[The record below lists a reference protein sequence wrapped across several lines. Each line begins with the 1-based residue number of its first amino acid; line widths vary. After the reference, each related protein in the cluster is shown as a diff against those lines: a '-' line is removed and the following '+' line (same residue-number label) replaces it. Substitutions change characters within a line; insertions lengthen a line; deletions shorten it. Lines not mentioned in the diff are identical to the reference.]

1 MLKLFPL
8 FLAAFIFLG
17 SPLHANTS
25 GAQQV
30 VIQER
35 MKDNVPDFIRMQMEL
50 IARDCSGSADNV
62 YLIKPYRYTSARTRE
77 EGISTDYFIDL
88 SGLRQR
94 AKPSCILGRICDD
107 EGECAVVGYAATG
120 YMQWE
125 QAFIQR
131 AARWEQVIFD
141 GDPELTGFGFTTV
154 QGCPKDENGEETAPC
169 RKTYLWL
176 GNKLTPHDPEA
187 LARKQ
192 AADAAAA
199 EAAAA
204 AAAAAAEAAQ
214 NAPAPSAPPQPAA
227 PGLVP
232 GQGFDPNSMKR

>member
-1 MLKLFPL
+1 MLKFFPL
-8 FLAAFIFLG
+8 FLAACVFLS

-62 YLIKPYRYTSARTRE
+62 YLIKPYRYTSLRTRE
-77 EGISTDYFIDL
+77 EGVSTDYFIDL
-88 SGLRQR
+88 SGLKQR

-107 EGECAVVGYAATG
+107 EGECAIVGYAANG

-125 QAFIQR
+125 QSFVQR
-131 AARWEQVIFD
+131 AARWEQVVFD
-141 GDPELTGFGFTTV
+141 GDPALTGFGFITAHD
-154 QGCPKDENGEETAPC
+154 CPKDEDGEDVASC
-169 RKTYLWL
+169 RKSYLWL
-176 GNKLTPHDPEA
+176 GNKLTPYDPEA
-187 LARKQ
+187 TARKE
-192 AADAAAA
+192 A
-199 EAAAA
+199 AAAA

-214 NAPAPSAPPQPAA
+214 NAPAAEQHAPQPEA
-227 PGLVP
+227 PALVP
-232 GQGFDPNSMKR
+232 GQGFDPNSLKR